1 MNGDNTAISFI
12 NQLPNGNKCYLR
24 ILDLRHI
31 ACSKYKNDE
40 DFFLQTSWF
49 ATLPLDKKDKFKSV
63 SFESAHEPEYYL
75 RYNKDGLIQITDGEV
90 LGEYKNG

>member
-1 MNGDNTAISFI
+1 MNKDPTAISFI
-12 NQLPNGNKCYLR
+12 HQLSDGNKCYLR
-24 ILDLRHI
+24 IKDLRHI

-40 DFFLQTSWF
+40 EYLQQTSWF
-49 ATLPLDKKDKFKSV
+49 ATLPLNKKDKGKSV
-63 SFESAHEPEYYL
+63 SFESALEPEYFL